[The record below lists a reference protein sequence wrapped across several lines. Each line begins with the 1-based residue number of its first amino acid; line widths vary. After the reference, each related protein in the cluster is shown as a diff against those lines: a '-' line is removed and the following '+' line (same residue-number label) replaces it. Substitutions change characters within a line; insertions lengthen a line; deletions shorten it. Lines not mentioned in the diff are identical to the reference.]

1 MSPTSCPY
9 TAVFFPPC
17 SFFAHHE
24 AEIRAPS
31 AAPQPLPCYAD
42 IIAKTDGDASSSMA
56 AAVAAAAAA
65 DAAGQALML
74 HVPAPPTPGK
84 HADSPTQQ
92 LLLRQLSPSQQQ
104 LQQQV
109 LGLSLDNSSS
119 SLFRGCSDM
128 LETATLLKS
137 LQTVDGGAGCKFGYS
152 ISDPGDNSCSTSH
165 SNSSN
170 ALPALDLPPGLDC
183 AYTARRS
190 IDNSSTG
197 PVPVAFFA
205 DSLSPVPPL
214 YMQGGIGG
222 HMLPQQQQQFVPVAG
237 VSSSSYQPQQP
248 LQLATIDP
256 ATLSAMLQRMNVTS
270 PDMQQQQQTACNS
283 MQLQVPVS
291 QPTHSA
297 MGSPAYI
304 LQQQQA
310 MYVPQQ
316 HQHQQQQGMFV
327 PQQQQELLQ
336 LVSAP
341 AAAPLA
347 APPGIMYATTAAG
360 SGVRPQLLVPVAAG
374 PAAGSGYVQL
384 ASPSGM
390 QQLQQLP
397 ATAGIEVGGFAGQQ
411 YTLQQLPW

>member
-1 MSPTSCPY
+1 
-9 TAVFFPPC
+9 
-17 SFFAHHE
+17 
-24 AEIRAPS
+24 
-31 AAPQPLPCYAD
+31 
-42 IIAKTDGDASSSMA
+42 MA

-65 DAAGQALML
+65 DTAGQALML

-84 HADSPTQQ
+84 HADSATQQ

-170 ALPALDLPPGLDC
+170 ALPALELPPGLDC
-183 AYTARRS
+183 AYAARSSS
-190 IDNSSTG
+190 IDNNSSG
-197 PVPVAFFA
+197 PVPVAFFP
-205 DSLSPVPPL
+205 DSVSLVPPL

-222 HMLPQQQQQFVPVAG
+222 HMLGGQQQFVPVAG
-237 VSSSSYQPQQP
+237 VSSSSYQPQPP

-256 ATLSAMLQRMNVTS
+256 ATLSAMLQRMNVAS

-304 LQQQQA
+304 LQQQQQQQQQQA

-316 HQHQQQQGMFV
+316 QQQQQQQQGMFV

-347 APPGIMYATTAAG
+347 APPGIMYATTAG
-360 SGVRPQLLVPVAAG
+360 SSVRPQLLVPVAAG

-384 ASPSGM
+384 ASPSGL